1 MDLPRAQAAA
11 QSAAVAHHKNAAVI
25 GGGPAGLMA
34 AEVLSGAGF
43 SVTVYDRMP
52 SVGRKFLMAGRGG
65 LNLTH
70 AEPLDR
76 FLGRYGAARDW
87 IGPMVEAFPP
97 FALRA
102 WAEGLG
108 QPVFEGPSHRV
119 FPTAMKASPLLRA
132 WLARLTA
139 QGVEIGTRQAWQG
152 WDASGALVF
161 DNAPAV
167 RPDVTIL
174 ALGGA
179 SWPRLGADGGWA
191 NLLAERG
198 VEVAPLQP
206 ANSGLD
212 IVWSPVFRER
222 FAGEPLHNIA
232 LDFGGV
238 RSRGEAVVSGY
249 GLEGGAVYAVS
260 AALRD
265 AVAQRGSAVLRLD
278 LRPDMTADQI
288 ADRLSRPRGSQT
300 LASFLRKALRLSPA
314 AVNLLRETHAELPV
328 GPDALAR
335 ALKAIPLTI
344 TGVQGLARAISTA
357 GGVARGAVDDRLQ
370 LKAMP
375 SVYVVGE
382 MLDWEAPT
390 GGYLLQACF
399 ASAVWAARGIVRD

>member
-1 MDLPRAQAAA
+1 MRAARAQAA
-11 QSAAVAHHKNAAVI
+11 VL

-34 AEVLSGAGF
+34 AEILSAAKIT
-43 SVTVYDRMP
+43 VTVYDRMP

-70 AEPLDR
+70 AEPLDA
-76 FLGRYGAARDW
+76 FLSRYGAARDW

-97 FALRA
+97 AALRA

-108 QPVFEGPSHRV
+108 QPVFEGPSRRV
-119 FPTAMKASPLLRA
+119 FPRAMKASPLLRA
-132 WLARLTA
+132 WLARLAA
-139 QGVEIGTRQAWQG
+139 QGVEVRALQAWQG

-161 DNAPAV
+161 DGGPAA

-179 SWPRLGADGGWA
+179 SWPRLGADGGWTG
-191 NLLAERG
+191 LLAERG
-198 VEVAPLQP
+198 VEIAPLRP
-206 ANSGLD
+206 ANSGVD
-212 IVWSPVFRER
+212 IAWSTVFRDR

-232 LDFGGV
+232 LSLAGV
-238 RSRGEAVVSGY
+238 RARGEAVVTGY

-260 AALRD
+260 AALRE
-265 AVAQRGSAVLRLD
+265 AVATGGPTVLHLD
-278 LRPDMTADQI
+278 LRPDMTADQV
-288 ADRLSRPRGSQT
+288 AARLARPRGGQS
-300 LASFLRKALRLSPA
+300 LASFLRKALKLPPV
-314 AVNLLRETHAELPV
+314 AVNLLRETHAEVPTDV
-328 GPDALAR
+328 AALAR
-335 ALKAIPLTI
+335 AIKAIPLTV

-357 GGVARGAVDDRLQ
+357 GGVARRAVDERLQ

-375 SVYVVGE
+375 GVYVVGE

-399 ASAVWAARGIVRD
+399 ASAVWAARGILE